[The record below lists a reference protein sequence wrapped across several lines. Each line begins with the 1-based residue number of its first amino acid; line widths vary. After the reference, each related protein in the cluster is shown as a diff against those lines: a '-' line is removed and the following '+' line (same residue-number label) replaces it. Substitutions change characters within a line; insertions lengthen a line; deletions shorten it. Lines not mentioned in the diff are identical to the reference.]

1 MHFTDSVENALASV
15 DNIDEALNYSMIII
29 KTIRLTNARICIII
43 ESHINPFAKNNSSA
57 KGGTTQR
64 SIAFAIKK
72 LVAEVT

>member
-43 ESHINPFAKNNSSA
+43 ESHINPFAKIIQ
-57 KGGTTQR
+57 TQR
-64 SIAFAIKK
+64 EAQRSGLLRLPSKK